1 MKSYMAGKEI
11 PAEVNDRTDDV
22 WIDAFRDKKQSPG
35 SFLLAGPI
43 SETINLGAVALRAR
57 KKVLYD
63 AATMKITNV
72 PDANKFL
79 TREYRKGWEL

>member
-1 MKSYMAGKEI
+1 MAGKQI
-11 PAEVNDRTDDV
+11 PPEANDRTDDV

-43 SETINLGAVALRAR
+43 SETINLGAVALRTR
-57 KKVLYD
+57 KKVLFD
-63 AATMKITNV
+63 AAAMKITNV
-72 PDANKFL
+72 PEANKFL